1 MTFQLVP
8 QAYAADLASKWSD
21 QCVYKVTDYQG
32 NVTGSIATL
41 KGIECLFKNL
51 ISPVPALLALV
62 AVGMIIFAGV
72 RLLMAGADAKAT
84 AAAWN
89 TFTWAVIGL
98 ILLSVAWLVLILI
111 KNFTGAD
118 VTTFSIP
125 TF

>member
-1 MTFQLVP
+1 MTFQLIP
-8 QAYAADLASKWSD
+8 QAHAASWADINPE
-21 QCVYKVTDYQG
+21 CVSTEGV
-32 NVTGSIATL
+32 ATI

-62 AVGMIIFAGV
+62 AVGMIIFAGI
-72 RLLMAGADAKAT
+72 RLIMAGADPKAT

-98 ILLSVAWLVLILI
+98 ILLSVAWLILILV

-118 VTTFSIP
+118 VTTFTIP
-125 TF
+125 SY